1 MLKNTLKEII
11 LHWQEFIPQVR
22 LTTRKSIIDKTGNYV
37 FVGLRRAG
45 KSYMLYQYIQQLL
58 REEHDIT
65 EVLFVNFEDE
75 RISDITK
82 EQLHLCIDAYRELFS
97 HQPIIFLD
105 EIQNIEGWEH
115 FARRLADEKY
125 RVFVTGSNA
134 HMLSREIASTLG
146 GRYLMQEIWPFT
158 FAEYLDY
165 HAITLRPHWNLSP
178 QKADIVRIFADYFY
192 NGGFAESFPFAD
204 KRQWL
209 SSLYQKILF
218 SDIIVRKNI
227 RSERGISLL
236 VRKIADTLMHPIAV
250 NRLQNIIKND
260 GTRITR
266 ETIST
271 YLDYLHESYLCFS
284 ISNFSATIS
293 ERESVQKHYFCDNGL
308 LNLFLLQPETKL
320 LENMVAQ
327 TLHRHYGD
335 RLFYYNHNI
344 EVDFYLPSENCA
356 IQVSYNIDNTDT
368 RNRELSALVTL
379 HSYKPLKR
387 AIIITYNQQS
397 VITQSGLSIEL
408 IPIWQWLLTTPFV
421 P

>member
-1 MLKNTLKEII
+1 M
-11 LHWQEFIPQVR
+11 
-22 LTTRKSIIDKTGNYV
+22 
-37 FVGLRRAG
+37 FVGLCRAG

-58 REEHDIT
+58 REGHDIT

-82 EQLHLCIDAYRELFS
+82 EQLHLCVDAYRELFS

-209 SSLYQKILF
+209 SSLYQKI
-218 SDIIVRKNI
+218 
-227 RSERGISLL
+227 
-236 VRKIADTLMHPIAV
+236 H
-250 NRLQNIIKND
+250 

-320 LENMVAQ
+320 LENLVAQ

-344 EVDFYLPSENCA
+344 KVDFYLPSENCA
-356 IQVSYNIDNTDT
+356 IQVSYNVDNTDT

>member
-11 LHWQEFIPQVR
+11 LRWQELIPDVK
-22 LTTRKSIIDKTGNYV
+22 LTPRKLNIDAVGNYV

-58 REEHDIT
+58 QNGHDMT
-65 EVLFVNFEDE
+65 EILFVNFEDE

-82 EQLHLCIDAYRELFS
+82 EQLHLCLDAYRELFP

-105 EIQNIEGWEH
+105 EIQNVEGWEH

-125 RVFVTGSNA
+125 RVFVSGSNA
-134 HMLSREIASTLG
+134 HMLSREIATTLG

-158 FAEYLDY
+158 FAEYLNY
-165 HAITLRPHWNLSP
+165 HAITLQQHWNLSS
-178 QKADIVRIFADYFY
+178 QKADIIRIFADYFY
-192 NGGFAESFPFAD
+192 HGGFAESFQFTD

-236 VRKIADTLMHPIAV
+236 VKKIADTLMHPIAI
-250 NRLQNIIKND
+250 NRLHNIIKSD

-271 YLDYLHESYLCFS
+271 YLGYLREAYLCFS
-284 ISNFSATIS
+284 ISNFTDTVS

-308 LNLFLLQPETKL
+308 LYLFLLQPETKL
-320 LENMVAQ
+320 LENLVAQ
-327 TLHRHYGD
+327 TLHRQYGD
-335 RLFYYNHNI
+335 RVFYYHHNI
-344 EVDFYLPSENCA
+344 EVDFYIPSEDLA
-356 IQVSYNIDNTDT
+356 IQVSYTIDNTDT
-368 RNRELSALVTL
+368 RNRELSALWNL
-379 HSYKPLKR
+379 HSYRPLKR
-387 AIIITYNQQS
+387 ALIITHNQQS
-397 VITQSGLSIEL
+397 VIAQSDLTIEL
-408 IPIWQWLLTTPFV
+408 IPIWQWLLA
-421 P
+421 